1 MKVNLVVII
10 LFLFYS
16 NSVISME
23 LINTNRKINISDT
36 ILVKEEISLKD
47 VRFYFF
53 EDLTKLENTFRD
65 TVTVKINDTVYRIPY
80 KISAQSII
88 DFQKQYQNYKLTG
101 ISLYA
106 NPELESYIKELFSNP
121 RKKLNEKISAKD
133 WTSSPTY
140 LRYFEKY
147 DQNSSNLSGKKIDTD
162 NDDEEYEEDD
172 VVENYDNFPLPET
185 IDIIVDL
192 KGNPKVVTILGLEF
206 DFTKLDPKFQKL
218 LLGYGGSINKN
229 RKSNLK

>member
-1 MKVNLVVII
+1 MKVILIVFI
-10 LFLFYS
+10 LFLVYS

-23 LINTNRKINISDT
+23 LNNNRKINISDT
-36 ILVKEEISLKD
+36 VLIKEEISLED

-65 TVTVKINDTVYRIPY
+65 TAFIKINDTIYKVPF

-121 RKKLNEKISAKD
+121 RKKLIEKISAKD
-133 WTSSPTY
+133 WTSSSTY

-147 DQNSSNLSGKKIDTD
+147 DQNSSNLSGKKINTD
-162 NDDEEYEEDD
+162 NDEEENEEDD
-172 VVENYDNFPLPET
+172 VIENYDNFPLPET

-206 DFTKLDPKFQKL
+206 DFTKLNPKFQKL

>member
-1 MKVNLVVII
+1 MRIYLVVFI
-10 LFLFYS
+10 LFVFFS

-23 LINTNRKINISDT
+23 SGNTNKNINISDT
-36 ILVKEEISLKD
+36 VLVKEEISLDD
-47 VRFYFF
+47 VRFYLF
-53 EDLTKLENTFRD
+53 EDLSKLENTFRD
-65 TVTVKINDTVYRIPY
+65 TAFININDTVYKVPF
-80 KISAQSII
+80 KINAQTIV

-101 ISLYA
+101 ISLYL
-106 NPELESYIKELFSNP
+106 NPELESYVKELFSNP
-121 RKKLNEKISAKD
+121 RKKLIEKISAKD
-133 WTSSPTY
+133 WTKSQIY

-147 DQNSSNLSGKKIDTD
+147 DQNSTNLSGNKTNTD
-162 NDDEEYEEDD
+162 YDEEEYEEDD

-218 LLGYGGSINKN
+218 LMGYGGSINKN

>member
-1 MKVNLVVII
+1 MKVILIVFI
-10 LFLFYS
+10 LFLVYS

-23 LINTNRKINISDT
+23 LNNNRKISISDT
-36 ILVKEEISLKD
+36 VLVKEEISLED

-65 TVTVKINDTVYRIPY
+65 TAFIKINDTIYKVPF

-121 RKKLNEKISAKD
+121 RKKLIEKISAKD

-147 DQNSSNLSGKKIDTD
+147 DQNSSNLSGNKVNTD
-162 NDDEEYEEDD
+162 YDEEEYEEDD
-172 VVENYDNFPLPET
+172 VIENYDNFPLPET

-192 KGNPKVVTILGLEF
+192 KGNPKAVTILGLEF

-218 LLGYGGSINKN
+218 LMGYGGSINKN